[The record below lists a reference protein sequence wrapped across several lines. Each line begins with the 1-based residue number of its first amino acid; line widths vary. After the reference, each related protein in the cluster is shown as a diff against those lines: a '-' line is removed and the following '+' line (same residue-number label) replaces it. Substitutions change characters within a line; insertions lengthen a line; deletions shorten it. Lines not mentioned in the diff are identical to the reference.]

1 VGFFGL
7 ALAVPVY
14 TYCVLRGALRFFIKV
29 FLLIKKK
36 KKSLNSVF
44 FFLFNGGSG
53 IGYFILPIDE
63 EACFPLLLGSG
74 YCVMLVRERPC
85 GD

>member
-1 VGFFGL
+1 LDVNKVIQYWIHYLKEFKLGFF
-7 ALAVPVY
+7 
-14 TYCVLRGALRFFIKV
+14 
-29 FLLIKKK
+29 
-36 KKSLNSVF
+36 F

-74 YCVMLVRERPC
+74 YCVMLVRERPS